1 MLLTET
7 CVGLGKIITEGA
19 TLPTPG
25 SHAGT
30 SAAIGNQLDPEL
42 GDASHGLLECSQ
54 VLLPMSLGF
63 SW

>member
-42 GDASHGLLECSQ
+42 GDASHGLLECS
-54 VLLPMSLGF
+54 
-63 SW
+63 